1 MRKQVKKSTEGT
13 VKKNRRDKTPLPNT
27 IKSKMCN
34 NTALE
39 FHVFDIM
46 GVASP
51 SARKLIKKEKILRE
65 QICLYFGEICED
77 QIPESNI
84 SKVYVSNQD
93 F

>member
-1 MRKQVKKSTEGT
+1 MRNQVKKSTEGT
-13 VKKNRRDKTPLPNT
+13 VKRNQRDKTPLPNT
-27 IKSKMCN
+27 IKSKMCS
-34 NTALE
+34 NTAFKL
-39 FHVFDIM
+39 HVFDVM

-65 QICLYFGEICED
+65 QIRLYFGEICED

-84 SKVYVSNQD
+84 NKVYASNQD